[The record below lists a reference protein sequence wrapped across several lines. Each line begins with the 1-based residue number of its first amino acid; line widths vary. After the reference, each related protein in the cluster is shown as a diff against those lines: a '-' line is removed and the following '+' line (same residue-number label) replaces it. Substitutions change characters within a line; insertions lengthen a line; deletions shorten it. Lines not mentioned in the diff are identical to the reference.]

1 MRMAGEGPENADGSN
16 KARNIILGIAG
27 APALAIAGSALWD
40 FLFKPLFLWLGETI
54 VAVTNLGSTA
64 LSNSMYGETA
74 KGNYERARVFILAG
88 LGGAIMALTTR
99 ILSSRSRL
107 DGRPQTFDG
116 FCDRW

>member
-1 MRMAGEGPENADGSN
+1 MAGEGPENADGSN

-64 LSNSMYGETA
+64 LSNSMYGEIA

-88 LGGAIMALTTR
+88 LGGAIMALPTR
-99 ILSSRSRL
+99 ILSSRSR
-107 DGRPQTFDG
+107 
-116 FCDRW
+116 